1 MATVNIGDTLTQ
13 QSYIICKKKKKWET
27 VARIKVKQ
35 TNILI
40 EVMKNKQKLNYT

>member
-13 QSYIICKKKKKWET
+13 QSYIICKKKWET